1 MEKGKIELKYRDFF
15 RTEFEEEK
23 KLKKA
28 VILSAGIGRR
38 LKPLSDN
45 LPKSLL
51 KVAGREIL
59 YRNIKNLMDIGIEEF
74 IIVTN
79 PRYVDKIS
87 EFIDRYNINAKIVIN
102 EHPERENGYSVYILK
117 DYIDD
122 EEEFIL
128 LMGDHIY
135 ERGFFFEA
143 INGRGLIIDEVG
155 KYIDKEEATK
165 VYYEDGRVIDIGKNL
180 KEYNAFDTG
189 FFILDGSFLKFAE
202 ELEAEK
208 EELKMSE
215 IVKRANLECFPVSG
229 YFWMDVDTKKDL
241 KRAKRFL
248 IKKSVKSA
256 GDGWIS
262 RLINRK
268 ISTKLTELLVDKLS
282 PNQAT
287 LLSFFL
293 GLLSSFTLFFSI
305 PLGALLYQISSIID
319 GIDGEIARVKMA
331 GTEFGGWLDSV
342 LDRIV
347 DFSFL
352 SVLLLKLKPEGTL
365 LITGLLAIFG
375 TVMVSYVSERFRGAF
390 RVPLH
395 EAIPE
400 IKYIIGKRDERI
412 FLIFI
417 LALLG
422 FIKELFIILAII
434 TNLRVLLSSYFVFV
448 KYGTENL

>member
-1 MEKGKIELKYRDFF
+1 
-15 RTEFEEEK
+15 
-23 KLKKA
+23 
-28 VILSAGIGRR
+28 
-38 LKPLSDN
+38 
-45 LPKSLL
+45 
-51 KVAGREIL
+51 
-59 YRNIKNLMDIGIEEF
+59 
-74 IIVTN
+74 
-79 PRYVDKIS
+79 
-87 EFIDRYNINAKIVIN
+87 
-102 EHPERENGYSVYILK
+102 
-117 DYIDD
+117 
-122 EEEFIL
+122 
-128 LMGDHIY
+128 MGDHIY